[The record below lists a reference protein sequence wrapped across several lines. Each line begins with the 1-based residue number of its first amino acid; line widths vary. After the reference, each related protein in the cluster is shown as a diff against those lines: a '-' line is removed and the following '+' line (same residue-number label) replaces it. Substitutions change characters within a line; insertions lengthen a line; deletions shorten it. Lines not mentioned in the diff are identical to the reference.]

1 MSCPPLFQ
9 PIRFLAACTLDR
21 VCFSD
26 IIFDVL
32 PWGWS
37 IAPFPRFSFMR
48 IGERVEY
55 LIKYLY
61 VRAWGWVV
69 DMKKG
74 TLFTENPFKLLT
86 I

>member
-21 VCFSD
+21 FCVS
-26 IIFDVL
+26 ITIFDVCR
-32 PWGWS
+32 GDGVF
-37 IAPFPRFSFMR
+37 APFPRFSFMR
-48 IGERVEY
+48 IGKCVGY
-55 LIKYLY
+55 LKKYLY
-61 VRAWGWVV
+61 VRAWSQEG
-69 DMKKG
+69 DTKKG

>member
-21 VCFSD
+21 FCFS
-26 IIFDVL
+26 ITIFDVCRGDGVL
-32 PWGWS
+32 LRFHGF
-37 IAPFPRFSFMR
+37 PFMC

-61 VRAWGWVV
+61 VRA
-69 DMKKG
+69 
-74 TLFTENPFKLLT
+74 
-86 I
+86 

>member
-1 MSCPPLFQ
+1 MSCSPLFQ

-21 VCFSD
+21 FCFS
-26 IIFDVL
+26 ITIFDVCRGNGVL
-32 PWGWS
+32 LRFHG
-37 IAPFPRFSFMR
+37 FPLCVLVSMVRYF
-48 IGERVEY
+48 
-55 LIKYLY
+55 IKYLY

-69 DMKKG
+69 DTKKG

>member
-26 IIFDVL
+26 TYLMFCRGD
-32 PWGWS
+32 G
-37 IAPFPRFSFMR
+37 AFAAFPRFSFMC

-61 VRAWGWVV
+61 VRAWGWEG